1 MSPTVPT
8 RVRAHRPRRAAL
20 AAALFGLAVLT
31 AAPALVFVG
40 PQSAAVAATT
50 SGSLSVS
57 PSTYVAGQAVR
68 FRGRLGSKARTI
80 HLESHMNR
88 PGDTWMDV
96 RDATFRTN
104 ARGRF
109 DFWFRAPAM
118 VNVSYRVAGGKLATP
133 SYRFAAKPQELTI
146 TPPGGDPNY
155 PFYRVSAGS
164 TFTVAVDTTPAVG
177 GSWGTPPPI
186 PGRTVLLQERASASQ
201 WNTIDT
207 GAADSDG
214 NVSFSVTAPQSGS
227 MVLRA
232 RQERWTEGAN
242 NIGWFA
248 SFPAYFVVSGGATGD
263 QAGTRIS
270 SGNLRNESP
279 NRPTASQRFKWGPQH
294 FDYAWE
300 AGQDL
305 DSPPSKGA
313 LRSGRWQAAS
323 DGTGRVTPF
332 NGGLVLQNKFK
343 RGGPGDRGSVVA
355 TLHRGAMTNGRWEV
369 RLQGRLWETGT
380 RPYRFLLELVPAGT
394 TPIECTPSSIVLAD
408 FTMGA
413 PGMRFGLRSREAGAS
428 WTGALPDARLAE
440 QPFNIAAEVGNG
452 HITWFR
458 DSEPIGTV
466 KDPATQLGVPLV
478 PRLSLIGDQVEMN
491 GAQVNSDWQRAWTLK
506 AGTQV
511 KNAAALTRTPYT
523 GC

>member
-1 MSPTVPT
+1 MSRTVPS
-8 RVRAHRPRRAAL
+8 RVQARRPRSTAL
-20 AAALFGLAVLT
+20 AVALFALAVLT
-31 AAPALVFVG
+31 AAPALVSVG
-40 PQSAAVAATT
+40 PLSGAVAATT

-57 PSTYVAGQAVR
+57 PTNYVAGQAVR
-68 FRGRLGSKARTI
+68 FQGRLGTTARTI
-80 HLESHMNR
+80 HLQSHMNR
-88 PGDTWMDV
+88 AGDSWADV
-96 RDATFRTN
+96 RDSTFRTN
-104 ARGRF
+104 SSGRF

-118 VNVSYRVAGGKLATP
+118 VNVSYRVAGGTLATP
-133 SYRFAAKPQELTI
+133 SYRFKAKPQELTI
-146 TPPGGDPNY
+146 TPPGGDPNH

-164 TFTVAVDTTPAVG
+164 KFTVAVDTTPAVA
-177 GSWGTPPPI
+177 GSWGTPPPV
-186 PGRTVLLQERASASQ
+186 PGRTVLLQERASATQ

-214 NVSFSVTAPQSGS
+214 NVSFTVTAPQSGS

-232 RQERWTEGAN
+232 RQERWTAGAN

-248 SFPAYFVVSGGATGD
+248 SFPAYFSVSGATGD
-263 QAGTRIS
+263 QPGTRVT
-270 SGNLRNESP
+270 SGSLNESP
-279 NRPTASQRFKWGPQH
+279 NRPTASQRFRWGPQH

-305 DSPPSKGA
+305 DSPPSKGV
-313 LRSGRWQAAS
+313 LRTGRWQGAS

-332 NGGLVLQNKFK
+332 NGGLVLQSKFK

-355 TLHRGAMTNGRWEV
+355 TLNNGAMTNGRWEV

-380 RPYRFLLELVPAGT
+380 RPFRFLLELVPAGT
-394 TPIECTPSSIVLAD
+394 TPIECTASSVVLAE

-413 PGMRFGLRSREAGAS
+413 PGMKFGLRSRAAGAS
-428 WTGALPDARLAE
+428 WTGTLPDLRLAE
-440 QPFNIAAEVGNG
+440 QPFNVAAEVGNG
-452 HITWFR
+452 HITWFH
-458 DSEPIGTV
+458 DSRPIGTV

-478 PRLSLIGDQVEMN
+478 PRLSLIGDQAEMN

-511 KNAAALTRTPYT
+511 KTAAALARTPYT